1 MDDGRQVMAKAHVAE
16 DVGKSSDM
24 SVKTGSLK
32 RKLDEGIFNLE
43 FSLKITKRRQLPGAP
58 PPPPPD
64 PLPPQTPAGGISP
77 QTPLCLTLFRPSL
90 RPCQDTFY
98 FHSLVIFL
106 VYKCLSYCCEFDFS
120 L

>member
-58 PPPPPD
+58 PPPPP
-64 PLPPQTPAGGISP
+64 
-77 QTPLCLTLFRPSL
+77 
-90 RPCQDTFY
+90 
-98 FHSLVIFL
+98 
-106 VYKCLSYCCEFDFS
+106 
-120 L
+120 

>member
-58 PPPPPD
+58 PPPP
-64 PLPPQTPAGGISP
+64 
-77 QTPLCLTLFRPSL
+77 LTLYRPKPPLGEYPPRPPFASL
-90 RPCQDTFY
+90 YSDPAYGRVKTLF
-98 FHSLVIFL
+98 IFIPW
-106 VYKCLSYCCEFDFS
+106 
-120 L
+120 

>member
-43 FSLKITKRRQLPGAP
+43 FSLKITKRRQLPGASPGPLYLMGAEP
-58 PPPPPD
+58 PNH
-64 PLPPQTPAGGISP
+64 AGGNIP
-77 QTPLCLTLFRPSL
+77 QTPLCLTIKTRPTAVTC
-90 RPCQDTFY
+90 RYPVCRCP
-98 FHSLVIFL
+98 V
-106 VYKCLSYCCEFDFS
+106 VKG
-120 L
+120 